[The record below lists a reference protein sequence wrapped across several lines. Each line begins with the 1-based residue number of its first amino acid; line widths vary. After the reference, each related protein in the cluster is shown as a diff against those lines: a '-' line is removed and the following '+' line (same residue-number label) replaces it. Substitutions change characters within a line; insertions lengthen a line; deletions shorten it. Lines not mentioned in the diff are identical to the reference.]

1 VNQKP
6 DKSQYRKYIIKS
18 FEGANDYASFDEV
31 LHRRF
36 KRLLDEKQ
44 QLPHLVLIDGG
55 VGQLNVAIK
64 VFNELG
70 ISDRVDLISISK
82 NDKHKSSTIH
92 LTDGATKSIMDSL
105 NYSVLA
111 KVQDEVHRFA
121 VKFHRERYSKKMIG
135 K

>member
-1 VNQKP
+1 MTTHLLMRYYTE
-6 DKSQYRKYIIKS
+6 DSSDYLIK
-18 FEGANDYASFDEV
+18 
-31 LHRRF
+31 
-36 KRLLDEKQ
+36 K

-64 VFNELG
+64 VFAELG
-70 ISDRVDLISISK
+70 ITDRVDLISVSK

-92 LTDGATKSIMDSL
+92 LTDGATKSILDSG

-111 KVQDEVHRFA
+111 KIQDEVHRFA
-121 VKFHRERYSKKMIG
+121 VKFHREKYSKKLLN